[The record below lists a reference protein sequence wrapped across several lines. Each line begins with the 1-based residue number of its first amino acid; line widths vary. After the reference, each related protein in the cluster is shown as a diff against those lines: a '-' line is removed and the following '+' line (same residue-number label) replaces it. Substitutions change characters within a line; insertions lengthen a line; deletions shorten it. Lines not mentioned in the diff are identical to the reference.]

1 MNGRKE
7 AAMTDS
13 PVGSRPEK
21 NGEKHEKEREKEQE
35 KSRGGDEKRWDEKVR
50 RDPFGTTL
58 WGLILLWSGLVLLA
72 GNLGW
77 LGPLA
82 AIPSWSL
89 ILLGAGGI
97 LLLGVAYV
105 LLVPAYRRP
114 TGGLLVLAFLL
125 LLAGVGSAFGLALLG
140 PALLIALGVVIL
152 ARALR
157 R

>member
-1 MNGRKE
+1 
-7 AAMTDS
+7 MTEP
-13 PVGSRPEK
+13 PVETRLEK
-21 NGEKHEKEREKEQE
+21 DAEKHEKEREKEQE

-58 WGLILLWSGLVLLA
+58 WGLILMWSGLVLLA
-72 GNLGW
+72 SNLGW

-82 AIPSWSL
+82 AIPPWSL
-89 ILLGAGGI
+89 MLLGAGGI

-114 TGGLLVLAFLL
+114 IGGLLVLAFLL
-125 LLAGVGSAFGLALLG
+125 LLGGVGSAFGLALLA
-140 PALLIALGVVIL
+140 PALLIALGVLIL

>member
-1 MNGRKE
+1 
-7 AAMTDS
+7 MTEP
-13 PVGSRPEK
+13 PVETRLEK
-21 NGEKHEKEREKEQE
+21 DAENHEKEREKDQE

-58 WGLILLWSGLVLLA
+58 WGLILTWSGLVLLA
-72 GNLGW
+72 SNLGW

-82 AIPSWSL
+82 AIPPWSL
-89 ILLGAGGI
+89 MLLGAGGI

-114 TGGLLVLAFLL
+114 IGGLLVLAFLL
-125 LLAGVGSAFGLALLG
+125 LLGGVGSAFGLALLA
-140 PALLIALGVVIL
+140 PALLIALGVLIL

>member
-1 MNGRKE
+1 
-7 AAMTDS
+7 MTEP
-13 PVGSRPEK
+13 PVETRLEK
-21 NGEKHEKEREKEQE
+21 DAEKHEKEREKEQE

-58 WGLILLWSGLVLLA
+58 WGLILTWSGLVLLA
-72 GNLGW
+72 SNLGW

-82 AIPSWSL
+82 AIPPWSL
-89 ILLGAGGI
+89 MLLGAGAI

-114 TGGLLVLAFLL
+114 IGGLLVLAFLL
-125 LLAGVGSAFGLALLG
+125 LLGGVGSAFGLALLA
-140 PALLIALGVVIL
+140 PALLIALGVLIL

>member
-1 MNGRKE
+1 
-7 AAMTDS
+7 MTEP
-13 PVGSRPEK
+13 PVETRLEK
-21 NGEKHEKEREKEQE
+21 DAEKHEKEREKEQE
-35 KSRGGDEKRWDEKVR
+35 KSHGGDEKRWDEKVR

-58 WGLILLWSGLVLLA
+58 WGLILMWSGLVLLA
-72 GNLGW
+72 SNLGW

-82 AIPSWSL
+82 AIPPWSL
-89 ILLGAGGI
+89 MLLGAGGI

-114 TGGLLVLAFLL
+114 IGGLLVLAFLL
-125 LLAGVGSAFGLALLG
+125 LLGGVGSAFGLALLA
-140 PALLIALGVVIL
+140 PALLIALGVLIL

>member
-1 MNGRKE
+1 
-7 AAMTDS
+7 MTEP
-13 PVGSRPEK
+13 PVETRLEK
-21 NGEKHEKEREKEQE
+21 DAEKHEKEREKEQE

-58 WGLILLWSGLVLLA
+58 WGLILMWSGLVLLA
-72 GNLGW
+72 SNLGW

-82 AIPSWSL
+82 AIPPWSL
-89 ILLGAGGI
+89 MLLGAGGI

-114 TGGLLVLAFLL
+114 IGGLLVLAFLL
-125 LLAGVGSAFGLALLG
+125 LLGGVGSAFGLALLA
-140 PALLIALGVVIL
+140 PALLIALGMLIL

>member
-1 MNGRKE
+1 
-7 AAMTDS
+7 MTEP
-13 PVGSRPEK
+13 PVETRLEK
-21 NGEKHEKEREKEQE
+21 DAEKHEKEREKEQE

-58 WGLILLWSGLVLLA
+58 WGLILTWSGLVLLA
-72 GNLGW
+72 SNLGW

-82 AIPSWSL
+82 AIPPWSL
-89 ILLGAGGI
+89 MLLGAGGI

-114 TGGLLVLAFLL
+114 IGGLLVLAFLL
-125 LLAGVGSAFGLALLG
+125 LLGGVGSAFGLALLA
-140 PALLIALGVVIL
+140 PALLIALGVLVL

>member
-1 MNGRKE
+1 
-7 AAMTDS
+7 MTEP
-13 PVGSRPEK
+13 PVETRLEK
-21 NGEKHEKEREKEQE
+21 DAEKHEKEREKEQE
-35 KSRGGDEKRWDEKVR
+35 KSHGGDEKRWDEKVR

-58 WGLILLWSGLVLLA
+58 WGLILMWSGLVLLA
-72 GNLGW
+72 SNLGW

-82 AIPSWSL
+82 AIPPWSL
-89 ILLGAGGI
+89 MLLGAGGI

-114 TGGLLVLAFLL
+114 IGGLLVLAFLL
-125 LLAGVGSAFGLALLG
+125 LLGGVGSAFGLALLA
-140 PALLIALGVVIL
+140 PALLIALGMLIL

>member
-1 MNGRKE
+1 
-7 AAMTDS
+7 MTE
-13 PVGSRPEK
+13 PAFEPRPAK
-21 NGEKHEKEREKEQE
+21 DAEKHEKESEKEPE
-35 KSRGGDEKRWDEKVR
+35 KSRLGDEKRWDEKVR

-72 GNLGW
+72 SNLGW

-82 AIPSWSL
+82 AIPPWSL
-89 ILLGAGGI
+89 MLLGAGGI

-105 LLVPAYRRP
+105 QLVPAYRRP
-114 TGGLLVLAFLL
+114 IGGLLVLSLL
-125 LLAGVGSAFGLALLG
+125 LLLGGVGSAFGLALLG
-140 PALLIALGVVIL
+140 PALLIAVGVLIL